1 MNHLYFRQVINKEDH
16 AEDFPNKAL
25 WDHHNNLKILKV
37 LELKNI
43 HRNKE
48 RNIQW
53 SNPDQVKAE
62 DLKNILLLIKKIS
75 SYK

>member
-16 AEDFPNKAL
+16 AEDSPNKAP